1 MKNMHWK
8 EYDIPAVIRRRADR
22 AKALLAQDKQ
32 RAKILDPQWHYVPA
46 SETDVLATFKRVTGW
61 VPPSRNK

>member
-8 EYDIPAVIRRRADR
+8 EYDIPAVIRRRADM
-22 AKALLAQDKQ
+22 AKAMLAQDKQ
-32 RAKILDPQWHYVPA
+32 RARLLDPQWRYVPA
-46 SETDVLATFKRVTGW
+46 AETDVQATFKRFGW